1 MMNLQPKT
9 PGDSYTES
17 VQIINL
23 GTMNGYN
30 RLFGGKLMEWI
41 DICAAVVARRHA
53 NRNVTTVLVDTLE
66 FKEPAYANSL
76 VVLCAKIVYVGKTSM
91 DVRVCSFVEKL
102 DGSRQLINS
111 AYLTLVALDEN
122 EKPTAVPPLMLTTD
136 EEKAEWEAAKA
147 RRAARNS
154 QRQGEQK

>member
-1 MMNLQPKT
+1 MNLQPKT
-9 PGDSYTES
+9 PMDSYTES
-17 VQIINL
+17 VQILNL

-41 DICAAVVARRHA
+41 DICAAVAARRHA

-76 VVLCAKIVYVGKTSM
+76 VVLCGKIVYVGRTSM
-91 DVRVCSFVEKL
+91 DVRVQSYVEKL

-122 EKPTAVPPLMLTTD
+122 DKPTPVPALTLTTD
-136 EEKAEWEAAKA
+136 EERSEWDAAKL
-147 RRAARNS
+147 RRDSRKGTKS
-154 QRQGEQK
+154 

>member
-1 MMNLQPKT
+1 MNLQPKT
-9 PGDSYTES
+9 PMDSYTES
-17 VQIINL
+17 VQILNL

-66 FKEPAYANSL
+66 FKDPAYANSL
-76 VVLCAKIVYVGKTSM
+76 VVLCGKVVYVGRTSM
-91 DVRVCSFVEKL
+91 DVRVQSYVEKL

-122 EKPTAVPPLMLTTD
+122 DKPTPVPALTLTTD
-136 EEKAEWEAAKA
+136 EERTEWDAAKLRRDA
-147 RRAARNS
+147 RKGTKS
-154 QRQGEQK
+154 

>member
-1 MMNLQPKT
+1 MNLQPKT
-9 PGDSYTES
+9 PMDSYTES
-17 VQIINL
+17 VQILNL

-66 FKEPAYANSL
+66 FKDPAYANSL
-76 VVLCAKIVYVGKTSM
+76 VVLCGKVVYVGRTSM
-91 DVRVCSFVEKL
+91 DVRVQSYVEKL

-122 EKPTAVPPLMLTTD
+122 DKPTPVPALTLTTD
-136 EEKAEWEAAKA
+136 EERTEWDAAKL
-147 RRAARNS
+147 RRDSRKGTKS
-154 QRQGEQK
+154 

>member
-1 MMNLQPKT
+1 MNLQPKT
-9 PGDSYTES
+9 PSESYTES
-17 VQIINL
+17 VQILNL
-23 GTMNGYN
+23 GTINGYN

-76 VVLCAKIVYVGKTSM
+76 VVLCGKIVYVGRTSM
-91 DVRVCSFVEKL
+91 DVRVQSYVEKL
-102 DGSRQLINS
+102 DGTRQLINS

-122 EKPTAVPPLMLTTD
+122 DKPTPVPSLALTTD
-136 EEKAEWEAAKA
+136 EEHEEWNSAKERREARK
-147 RRAARNS
+147 
-154 QRQGEQK
+154 GVQK

>member
-1 MMNLQPKT
+1 MNLQPKT
-9 PGDSYTES
+9 PADSYTES
-17 VQIINL
+17 VQILNL

-41 DICAAVVARRHA
+41 DICAAVVARRHS

-66 FKEPAYANSL
+66 FKDPAYANSL
-76 VVLCAKIVYVGKTSM
+76 VVLCGKSY
-91 DVRVCSFVEKL
+91 VEKL

-122 EKPTAVPPLMLTTD
+122 DKPTPVPALTLTND
-136 EEKAEWEAAKA
+136 EERLAHDEAKA
-147 RRAARNS
+147 RREARKGAN
-154 QRQGEQK
+154 R

>member
-1 MMNLQPKT
+1 MINLQPKT
-9 PGDSYTES
+9 PSDSYTES
-17 VQIINL
+17 VQILNL

-66 FKEPAYANSL
+66 FREPAYANSL
-76 VVLCAKIVYVGKTSM
+76 VVLCGKIVYVGRTSM
-91 DVRVCSFVEKL
+91 DVRVQSYVEKL
-102 DGSRQLINS
+102 DGTRQLINL

-122 EKPTAVPPLMLTTD
+122 DNPTPVAPLALTTD
-136 EEKAEWEAAKA
+136 EEKSEWNAAEERRKA
-147 RRAARNS
+147 RA
-154 QRQGEQK
+154 QKGEG

>member
-1 MMNLQPKT
+1 MNLQPKT
-9 PGDSYTES
+9 PSESYTES
-17 VQIINL
+17 VQILNL

-76 VVLCAKIVYVGKTSM
+76 VVLCGKIVYVGKTSM
-91 DVRVCSFVEKL
+91 DVRVQSYVEKL
-102 DGSRQLINS
+102 DGTRQLINS

-122 EKPTAVPPLMLTTD
+122 DKPTPVPSLAIISD
-136 EEKAEWEAAKA
+136 EEQAEWEAAKKRREA
-147 RRAARNS
+147 RK
-154 QRQGEQK
+154 GVQK

>member
-1 MMNLQPKT
+1 MLNIQPKI
-9 PGDSYTES
+9 PADSYTES
-17 VQIINL
+17 VQILNL

-76 VVLCAKIVYVGKTSM
+76 VVLCGKVVYVGRTSM
-91 DVRVCSFVEKL
+91 DVRVQSYVEKL

-122 EKPTAVPPLMLTTD
+122 DKPTPVPQLKLTTD
-136 EEKAEWEAAKA
+136 DERAEWDAALA
-147 RRAARNS
+147 RRASRDAR
-154 QRQGEQK
+154 K

>member
-1 MMNLQPKT
+1 MNLQPKT
-9 PGDSYTES
+9 PIDSYTES
-17 VQIINL
+17 VQILNL

-41 DICAAVVARRHA
+41 DICAAVAARRHS
-53 NRNVTTVLVDTLE
+53 NRNVTTVRVDTLE

-76 VVLCAKIVYVGKTSM
+76 VVLCGKLVYVGRTSM
-91 DVRVCSFVEKL
+91 DVCVKSYVEKL

-122 EKPTAVPPLMLTTD
+122 DKPTPVPALTLTTD
-136 EEKAEWEAAKA
+136 EERLEWDAAVA
-147 RRAARNS
+147 RREARKGA
-154 QRQGEQK
+154 RV

>member
-1 MMNLQPKT
+1 MNLQPKT
-9 PGDSYTES
+9 PSESYTES
-17 VQIINL
+17 VQILNL

-76 VVLCAKIVYVGKTSM
+76 VVLCGKLVYVGRTSM
-91 DVRVCSFVEKL
+91 DVRVQSYVEKL
-102 DGSRQLINS
+102 DGTRQLINS

-122 EKPTAVPPLMLTTD
+122 DKPTPVPSLALTTD
-136 EEKAEWEAAKA
+136 EEHAEWNSAKERREARK
-147 RRAARNS
+147 
-154 QRQGEQK
+154 GT

>member
-1 MMNLQPKT
+1 M
-9 PGDSYTES
+9 DSYTES
-17 VQIINL
+17 VQILNL

-76 VVLCAKIVYVGKTSM
+76 VVLCGKIVYVGRTSM
-91 DVRVCSFVEKL
+91 DVRVQSYVEKL
-102 DGSRQLINS
+102 DGSHQLINS

-122 EKPTAVPPLMLTTD
+122 DKPTPVPALTLTSD
-136 EEKAEWEAAKA
+136 EEREEWDAAKL
-147 RRAARNS
+147 RRDSRKGTKS
-154 QRQGEQK
+154 

>member
-9 PGDSYTES
+9 SEDSYTES
-17 VQIINL
+17 VQILNL

-76 VVLCAKIVYVGKTSM
+76 VVLCGKIVYVGRTSM
-91 DVRVCSFVEKL
+91 DVRVQSYVEKL

-122 EKPTAVPPLMLTTD
+122 DKPTPVPPLTLTTD

-147 RRAARNS
+147 RREAR
-154 QRQGEQK
+154 

>member
-1 MMNLQPKT
+1 MNLQPKT
-9 PGDSYTES
+9 PADSYTES
-17 VQIINL
+17 VQILNL

-41 DICAAVVARRHA
+41 DICAAVVARRHS

-66 FKEPAYANSL
+66 FKDPAYANSL
-76 VVLCAKIVYVGKTSM
+76 VVLCGKVVYVGRTSM
-91 DVRVCSFVEKL
+91 DVCVKSYVEKL

-122 EKPTAVPPLMLTTD
+122 DKPTPVPALTLTND
-136 EEKAEWEAAKA
+136 EERLAHDEAKA
-147 RRAARNS
+147 RREARKGAN
-154 QRQGEQK
+154 R

>member
-1 MMNLQPKT
+1 MINLQPKT
-9 PGDSYTES
+9 PDDSCTES
-17 VQIINL
+17 VQILNL

-41 DICAAVVARRHA
+41 DICAAVAARRHA
-53 NRNVTTVLVDTLE
+53 NRNVTTVRVDTLE

-76 VVLCAKIVYVGKTSM
+76 VVLCGKLVYVGKTSM
-91 DVRVCSFVEKL
+91 DVRVQSYVEKL

-122 EKPTAVPPLMLTTD
+122 DKPTPVAPLTLTTD
-136 EEKAEWEAAKA
+136 EEKAEWDAAKA
-147 RRAARNS
+147 RRAARDV
-154 QRQGEQK
+154 QK